1 MNILVT
7 GSNGFIGKN
16 LIENLSRIED
26 IKIYEFDKENTL
38 SEIESYI
45 NDIDFI
51 FHFAGVNRPE
61 KVSEFYEGN
70 NGLTESIIKIIENSN
85 KKIPVLISSSI
96 QAENNNDYGKS
107 KFKSEE
113 LLKKYSKNNDVEIF
127 IYRLPNVFGKWSR
140 PNYNSVISTWCY
152 NITHDLEI
160 KVNDDSTLL
169 NLVYID
175 DVVQQFVKHLDSKK
189 SHAELDSVKTEISIV
204 YKKTLGEIK
213 NLLEEFKLSREN
225 LIVPKVGI
233 GFERALYSTF
243 LSYLPTDKFSY
254 EINGYSDERGTF
266 YELLKTVDSGQVS
279 ISTSKPGVTRG
290 NHYHNSKNE
299 KFLVIKGKA
308 VIKLRKV
315 DSNKEIVYN
324 VSEEKMEIVDMI
336 PGYTHNI
343 TNIGD
348 TDMVLLIW
356 ANEQFNREK
365 PDTYYR
371 EV

>member
-7 GSNGFIGKN
+7 GSKGFIGKN
-16 LIENLSRIED
+16 LIERLLRIEN
-26 IKIYEFDKENTL
+26 IRVYEFDKENSL
-38 SEIESYI
+38 NEIESYI

-51 FHFAGVNRPE
+51 FHFAGVNRPK
-61 KVSEFYEGN
+61 KVSDFYEGN
-70 NGLTESIIKIIENSN
+70 NGLTKDIIKIIENN
-85 KKIPVLISSSI
+85 HRKIPILISSSI
-96 QAENNNDYGKS
+96 QAENDNDYGKS

-113 LLKKYSKNNDVEIF
+113 LLKKYSKDNNVEVF

-140 PNYNSVISTWCY
+140 PNYNSVIATWCY
-152 NITHDLEI
+152 NITHDLGI
-160 KVNDDSTLL
+160 VVNDENTML

-175 DVVQQFVKHLDSKK
+175 DVVEQFIKHLDKK
-189 SHAELDSVKTEISIV
+189 DIKTEISPI

-213 NLLEEFKLSREN
+213 NLLNQFKESRTN
-225 LIVPKVGI
+225 LIIPRVGN
-233 GFERALYSTF
+233 GFERALYSTY

-266 YELLKTVDSGQVS
+266 YELLKTFDSGQIS

-308 VIKLRKV
+308 VIKLRKI
-315 DSNKEIVYN
+315 DTQEEIVYN
-324 VSEEKMEIVDMI
+324 VSDDRMEIVDMI
-336 PGYTHNI
+336 PGYTHSI
-343 TNIGD
+343 TNIGN
-348 TDMVLLIW
+348 TEMVLLIW
-356 ANEQFNREK
+356 ANEQFDREK
-365 PDTYYR
+365 PDTYYQ

>member
-16 LIENLSRIED
+16 LIENLSRIEE

-38 SEIESYI
+38 DEVKSYI

-61 KVSEFYEGN
+61 KISEFYEGN
-70 NGLTESIIKIIENSN
+70 NGLTESIIKIIENNN
-85 KKIPVLISSSI
+85 KKIPILISSSI
-96 QAENNNDYGKS
+96 QAQNDNDYGKS

-113 LLKKYSKNNDVEIF
+113 LLKEYSKNNDVDVF

-160 KVNDDSTLL
+160 KVNDESTLL

-175 DVVQQFVKHLDSKK
+175 DVIEQFVKHLNRNN
-189 SHAELDSVKTEISIV
+189 VKTEVSIV

-213 NLLEEFKLSREN
+213 TLLEDFKNSREN
-225 LIVPKVGI
+225 LIIPKVGNN
-233 GFERALYSTF
+233 FERALYSTY

-266 YELLKTVDSGQVS
+266 YELLKTLDSGQIS

-308 VIKLRKV
+308 VIKLRKI
-315 DSNKEIVYN
+315 DSDEEIVYN
-324 VSEEKMEIVDMI
+324 VSEDKMEIVDMI

-348 TDMVLLIW
+348 TEMVLLIW
-356 ANEQFNREK
+356 ANEQFDREK
-365 PDTYYR
+365 PDTYYQ